1 MGRSISLSR
10 NIAFTVSGY
19 VAHVTIS
26 FIIAPLI
33 IHTLGNTRY
42 GAWALV
48 SELVGYYGLL
58 DLGIRGAVTYYV
70 ARFSARD
77 LDRDVKETIASAFW
91 VLSACGATAFLVG
104 AGFALSFPYLFRVE
118 GLALPEVQQ
127 TLMIMSAV
135 IGLSLPLNVF
145 SGSLVGKERFDVVT
159 GIEIVTRILT
169 AISLYVVLK
178 AGGGLVAL
186 ALVQAAGRAINW
198 GLTLTACRRVLG
210 GVFAR
215 PAWFRRERVRA
226 LAGYGL
232 RNTVGSVAQVIIYR
246 LDLVMVA
253 MFVGIEQVTY
263 YTIGGTLVEYASSLC
278 SNITRVFT
286 PRFTTLQSGNAAGEL
301 HRLYLFA
308 MRFAGMVVGVLAAGV
323 LIFGRDFIRLWV
335 GSSFVSGPWTDRSDV
350 VLTILMLANL
360 PRMLQSV
367 SWQLLYGVGRVRF
380 LMWLNVGEAIANF
393 GLSLLLVRY
402 YGPAGVALG
411 TFFPLLASHVLI
423 LPVYICRTFAIRISE
438 LLGKGLLIPL
448 LAGGVTA
455 GIGVAVLR
463 ILPARNWR
471 EFFFDVVVTTIL
483 AGLFCLAAGFSR
495 EERREQ
501 LARLRLRPRRESP
514 STAPHTS

>member
-1 MGRSISLSR
+1 MRPTSLSR

-19 VAHVTIS
+19 VAHVVIS
-26 FIIAPLI
+26 FLIAPII
-33 IHTLGNTRY
+33 IHTLGNARY

-70 ARFSARD
+70 ARYSAQHLERD
-77 LDRDVKETIASAFW
+77 IKETISSAFW
-91 VLSACGATAFLVG
+91 VLAGCGGAAFFTG
-104 AGFALSFPYLFRVE
+104 IGFTLALPHLFRIE
-118 GLALPEVQQ
+118 GLALAEVQQ
-127 TLMIMSAV
+127 TLIIMSAV

-186 ALVQAAGRAINW
+186 ALVQAAGRTINW
-198 GLTLTACRRVLG
+198 GLTLTACRRLLG

-226 LAGYGL
+226 LAGYGV
-232 RNTVGSVAQVIIYR
+232 RNAVGNVAQLVIYR
-246 LDLVMVA
+246 LDLVMVG
-253 MFVGIEQVTY
+253 MFVGIEAVTY
-263 YTIGGTLVEYASSLC
+263 YTIGATLVEYASSLC

-286 PRFTTLQSGNAAGEL
+286 PRFTTLQSSNAAGEL

-308 MRFAGMVVGVLAAGV
+308 MRFAGMVVSVLGAGV
-323 LIFGRDFIRLWV
+323 LLYGRDFIRLWV
-335 GSSFVSGPWTDRSDV
+335 GPSYVSGPWTARSDV

-380 LMWLNVGEAIANF
+380 LMWLNVGEAVANL
-393 GLSLLLVRY
+393 GLSLLLVRF

-411 TFFPLLASHVLI
+411 TLFPLLISHVLI
-423 LPVYICRTFAIRISE
+423 LPVYICGTFSIRISD
-438 LLGKGLLIPL
+438 LLRKGILVPL
-448 LAGGVTA
+448 LTGGVTA
-455 GIGVAVLR
+455 AISLVILR
-463 ILPARNWR
+463 LVPPYTWN
-471 EFFFDVVVTTIL
+471 EFFLDVFITVLLSGV
-483 AGLFCLAAGFSR
+483 FCLTAGFSR

-501 LARLRLRPRRESP
+501 LARLRSRFRAKRAGAAVP
-514 STAPHTS
+514 